1 MRTSSQDDLQVSI
14 YWAKYWCGNIYSL
27 PVIGVFSL
35 RVSHF
40 ERKTLMSRSEKMWS
54 HQCFVNQWIRVQV
67 QARSTSCLCVWRMG
81 LTRLWAKYLVRQD
94 ALVDIWRF
102 KIGLTRLWAMSPV
115 RHDALMD
122 LWILIKISVSDFFGD
137 FDACVGV
144 VRSPPIHLCSAH
156 ISCTHLA

>member
-1 MRTSSQDDLQVSI
+1 MRTSSQVDLQVSI

-67 QARSTSCLCVWRMG
+67 QARSTSCLCVWWMG

-122 LWILIKISVSDFFGD
+122 LWILIKFLFLISSETLTRVWELW
-137 FDACVGV
+137 GV
-144 VRSPPIHLCSAH
+144 LLSTYVAH
-156 ISCTHLA
+156 IFHALI